1 MSGTARP
8 SDDQEARI
16 QASIQSAIAKA
27 SWRILP
33 LIGLG
38 YLFSFMDRVNIG
50 FAALEM
56 NSDLGFSATVFGFG
70 AGIFFLS
77 FALFEIPSCM
87 LMSRFGA
94 RRWLARI
101 MITWGF
107 CATATMFVQTPWQFY
122 TVRFLLGVAEAG
134 YFPVIIYYLAFWFP
148 KSARGRTIS
157 YFYLFGPLASVVLGS
172 VSGAM
177 LSMDGIHG
185 LHGWQWLL
193 MLQGLPAVFIG
204 LFIWRFLPDEPAKA
218 EWLAAEERAGLQSIL
233 ERESAAIGLPVREGI
248 IATMRDPVVIQ
259 LALIGALLVG
269 TGITLSINL
278 PLVLQATTKLNA
290 YQIGFVVSASGLMA
304 ICAMVVAGRISDRRG
319 SRFAPAIACAL
330 GSSAGIALV
339 ALHPS
344 TNLTIGAWLLLSCGG
359 WSQALLFAAMWPDL
373 LHPGRLALGGA
384 TIDMVSQIGAF
395 AGPYAWGIAKDATG
409 TFTLAL
415 WGLALT
421 TLFTASFFALLMY
434 NTKAYRHTRAL
445 QIDRVNTSQSSA
457 SHEWGPT

>member
-1 MSGTARP
+1 MR
-8 SDDQEARI
+8 DDLK
-16 QASIQSAIAKA
+16 QAHVQSAIAKA
-27 SWRILP
+27 SRRILP

-77 FALFEIPSCM
+77 FALFEIPSSM

-107 CATATMFVQTPWQFY
+107 CATATMFVQTPLQFY

-134 YFPVIIYYLAFWFP
+134 YFPVVIYYLAFWFP

-177 LSMDGIHG
+177 LSMDGIHD

-204 LFIWRFLPDEPAKA
+204 LFIWRFLPDEPAYA
-218 EWLAAEERAGLQSIL
+218 EWLTTEERAGLQSIL
-233 ERESAAIGLPVREGI
+233 ERESAAIVPPARQGI

-269 TGITLSINL
+269 TGITLSVNF

-290 YQIGFVVSASGLMA
+290 YEIGFVVSVSGVLA
-304 ICAMVVAGRISDRRG
+304 ILAMVVAGRISDQSG

-330 GSSAGIALV
+330 GSSAGIVLV
-339 ALHPS
+339 AMHLS
-344 TNLTIGAWLLLSCGG
+344 THITVAAWLLLSCCG

-384 TIDMVSQIGAF
+384 TIGMVSQIGAF
-395 AGPYAWGIAKDATG
+395 AGPYGWGLAKDAPG
-409 TFTLAL
+409 SFTPAL
-415 WGLALT
+415 WGLAISTLVT
-421 TLFTASFFALLMY
+421 ASLFTLLMR
-434 NTKAYRHTRAL
+434 NTRVSRRAQPL
-445 QIDRVNTSQSSA
+445 PIERADAAAPDLGQQPDPA
-457 SHEWGPT
+457 